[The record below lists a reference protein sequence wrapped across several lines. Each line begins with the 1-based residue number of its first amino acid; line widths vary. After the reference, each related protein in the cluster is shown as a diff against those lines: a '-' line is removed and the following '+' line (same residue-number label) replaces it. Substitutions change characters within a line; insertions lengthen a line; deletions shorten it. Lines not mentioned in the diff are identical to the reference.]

1 MRLMLLGDPVDHS
14 LSPAIQNAALRAAS
28 LPGTYEVRAVD
39 ESGLRAAFDDIRS
52 GGIDGANVTMP
63 HKSLAAVLCDELAP
77 TARRAWA
84 VNTLV
89 RVGTA
94 IIGHNTDVA
103 GIRGAWADN
112 DLPLDATVLVL
123 GAGGAASAALLA
135 LEERDLAIAVRRP
148 GAGAALAARVGV
160 EAHEVPWGEAVSD
173 ASVVNCTPIG
183 MHQEL
188 LPDRVI
194 AAAGGLFDMAY
205 GLRPTPSVTEARR
218 RSLPVADGADM
229 LIAQGAAAFRLW
241 VGRAANTVAMRAAL
255 SRGSARSTGSQRFE

>member
-63 HKSLAAVLCDELAP
+63 HKGLAAALCDELEP
-77 TARRAWA
+77 TARRAGA

-89 RVGTA
+89 RVGTG

-112 DLPLDATVLVL
+112 HLPVDGTVLVL
-123 GAGGAASAALLA
+123 GAGGAAAAALLA

-148 GAGAALAARVGV
+148 GTGAALAAKVGV
-160 EAHEVPWGEAVSD
+160 EAREVSWGEAVWD

-183 MHQEL
+183 MHQES
-188 LPDRVI
+188 LPERVI
-194 AAAGGLFDMAY
+194 AAASGLFDMAY
-205 GLRPTPSVTEARR
+205 SLRPTPSVTEARG
-218 RSLPVADGADM
+218 RSLPVGDGADM
-229 LIAQGAAAFRLW
+229 LIGQGAAAFRLW
-241 VGRAANTVAMRAAL
+241 VGMAADTVAMRAAL
-255 SRGSARSTGSQRFE
+255 ERETAR